1 VAGDGGL
8 PHPLAGTDHGH
19 FLISDFVT
27 ITDGAIPQQAAL
39 ECFFMNFVL
48 KLGAEAVVPWLVVS
62 TSGCVWRPAR
72 IP

>member
-1 VAGDGGL
+1 MVFERL
-8 PHPLAGTDHGH
+8 TDAAEMAR
-19 FLISDFVT
+19 
-27 ITDGAIPQQAAL
+27 ITRSY
-39 ECFFMNFVL
+39 VL